1 MIPLPARRRTTPAV
15 PACLVAMLSL
25 AFSPS
30 FAADVQQLLGGVDA
44 AAAVPAEP
52 AVPRRIVLVAADVV
66 GDPAD
71 TPPSAARLPDPLRG
85 SERIDPAVTGPDA
98 AGVLSKLLPPRTD
111 TAADWYAPVEP
122 LHDCGEPRLLPP
134 CVPPPPCH
142 PSLPPHPYDL
152 VGVAGVPTCGP
163 IYRGPCAPRSATKHT
178 GALKHVRTAH
188 DRLFDWFYRPK

>member
-1 MIPLPARRRTTPAV
+1 MIPLPACRRTTPAV
-15 PACLVAMLSL
+15 PACLAAMLSL
-25 AFSPS
+25 AFSPA

-44 AAAVPAEP
+44 AAVVPAEP
-52 AVPRRIVLVAADVV
+52 AVPRRVVLVGADAV

-71 TPPSAARLPDPLRG
+71 TPPSTARLPDPLRG

-98 AGVLSKLLPPRTD
+98 GGVLSKLLPPRTD

-142 PSLPPHPYDL
+142 PSFPPHPYDL
-152 VGVAGVPTCGP
+152 VGVAGAPTCGP
-163 IYRGPCAPRSATKHT
+163 IYRGPCAPRSATHHT
-178 GALKHVRTAH
+178 GPLKHLRSAH
-188 DRLFDWFYRPK
+188 DHLFDWFYRPK